1 MTKTRAI
8 DLRVLVVLVAGL
20 LAAAAVWAGTSWA
33 GGSGEESPPGST
45 PAQTGDGGSSFT
57 QSGGSGDDRRDC
69 PDKGSGGEGPSTSED
84 SAETAV

>member
-8 DLRVLVVLVAGL
+8 DLRVVVVLVAGL
-20 LAAAAVWAGTSWA
+20 LAGAALWAGTSWA
-33 GGSGEESPPGST
+33 GGSGGQSPPGAT

-69 PDKGSGGEGPSTSED
+69 PEKDPGGQGPSTSED

>member
-1 MTKTRAI
+1 MAKTRTI
-8 DLRVLVVLVAGL
+8 DLRVVVVLLAGL

-33 GGSGEESPPGST
+33 GGSGERSPSGST
-45 PAQTGDGGSSFT
+45 PAQTGDGGSAFT

-69 PDKGSGGEGPSTSED
+69 PNKGGGGERPSTSEN